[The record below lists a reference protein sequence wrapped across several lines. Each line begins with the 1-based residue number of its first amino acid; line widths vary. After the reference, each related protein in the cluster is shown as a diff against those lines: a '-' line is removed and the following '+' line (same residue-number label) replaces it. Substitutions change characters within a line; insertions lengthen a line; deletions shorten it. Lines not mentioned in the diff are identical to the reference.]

1 MSETIPTMINDSRM
15 TASLKATRRP
25 EIVQDLKKKNEE
37 RGPCSSPLMPCS
49 QSRTAAPRCRTR
61 EAPGQH
67 PVGRVPRR
75 AQADR

>member
-15 TASLKATRRP
+15 TASLKATRRLDSGP
-25 EIVQDLKKKNEE
+25 GWKKNE
-37 RGPCSSPLMPCS
+37 RACSSPLMPCS
-49 QSRTAAPRCRTR
+49 QTVLRDAGPG